1 MTEDREVK
9 DMCPGLDLE
18 TLQTMHLPEQT
29 QFQQVNT
36 ANTRES
42 REISQLHPMNTGAKP
57 KHYSSTPAKF

>member
-1 MTEDREVK
+1 MTEDRKIK
-9 DMCPGLDLE
+9 DIPPDLDLE
-18 TLQTMHLPEQT
+18 TLQTMHFPEQT

-42 REISQLHPMNTGAKP
+42 REISQIHPMNTGAKP